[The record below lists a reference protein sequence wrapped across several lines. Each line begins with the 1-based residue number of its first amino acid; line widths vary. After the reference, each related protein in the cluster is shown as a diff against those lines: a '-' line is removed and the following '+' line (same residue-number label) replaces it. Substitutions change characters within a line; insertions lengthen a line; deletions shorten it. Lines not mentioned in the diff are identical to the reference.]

1 MPETIRDVMTPSPRT
16 VAHQDTVRV
25 AAETMRDED
34 IGNVIVCDGGEVC
47 GIVTDRDIAVRV
59 VAAGKDPSSTIVGDI
74 CSKDLTTVSPDDPVD
89 EAVRL
94 MRDNALRRLPVVEGG
109 KPIGVVSIGDL
120 AIDLDSQSA
129 LADISAA
136 PGNN

>member
-1 MPETIRDVMTPSPRT
+1 MPETIREVMTQSPRT

-25 AAETMRDED
+25 AAEAMRDED
-34 IGNVIVCDGGEVC
+34 IGNVIVCDSGEVC

-59 VAAGKDPSSTIVGDI
+59 VATGKDPSKTVVGDI
-74 CSKDLTTVSPDDPVD
+74 CSKDLTTISPDDSVD
-89 EAVRL
+89 DAVRL
-94 MRDNALRRLPVVEGG
+94 MRDNALRRLPVVERG
-109 KPIGVVSIGDL
+109 KPVGVVSIGDL
-120 AIDLDSQSA
+120 AIDLDSHSA

>member
-1 MPETIRDVMTPSPRT
+1 MAETIREVMTPSPRT

-25 AAETMRDED
+25 AAEAMRDED
-34 IGNVIVCDGGEVC
+34 IGNVIVCDSGEVC

-59 VAAGKDPSSTIVGDI
+59 VATGKDPSKTIVGDI
-74 CSKDLTTVSPDDPVD
+74 CSKDLTTVSPDDSVD
-89 EAVRL
+89 DAVRL
-94 MRDNALRRLPVVEGG
+94 MRDNALRRLPVVERGRPVG
-109 KPIGVVSIGDL
+109 IVSIGDL
-120 AIDLDSQSA
+120 AIDLDSHSA